1 MTRLWLCLSLLL
13 PSATFAQTHPEF
25 ATVGDWTVR
34 TNPANVNGCYMEKT
48 FASGTLVQIGVVP
61 DQQGAFFAA
70 YNAAFD
76 GVEEGAEGSVL
87 FDFGDSRFQGAAK
100 GAFHNGL
107 PGGYA
112 FFDNPEFAKEFGKR
126 TKVLVQGGAGNSE
139 EIDLTGS
146 MKGLRS
152 VQACRDEYEGD

>member
-1 MTRLWLCLSLLL
+1 MKRLWLCLSLLL
-13 PSATFAQTHPEF
+13 PTAPLAQTHPEF

-34 TNPANVNGCYMEKT
+34 TNPTNGNGCYMEKS
-48 FASGTLVQIGVVP
+48 FDSGTLVQIGVVP
-61 DQQGAFFAA
+61 DENGAFFAA

-76 GVEEGAEGSVL
+76 GVEEGAEGTVL
-87 FDFGDSRFQGAAK
+87 FDFGDSRFQGAVK
-100 GAFHNGL
+100 GAFLNGV

-112 FFDNPEFAKEFGKR
+112 FFDNPEFAREFGKR
-126 TKVLVQGGAGNSE
+126 TKVLVQGGAGRSE

-152 VQACRDEYEGD
+152 IQACRDKFETE

>member
-1 MTRLWLCLSLLL
+1 MTRLWIFAALLL
-13 PSATFAQTHPEF
+13 PTAALAQNHPEF
-25 ATVGDWTVR
+25 DTFGDWTVR
-34 TNPANVNGCYMEKT
+34 TNPANGNGCYMEKT
-48 FASGTLVQIGVVP
+48 FDSGTLVQIGVVP
-61 DQQGAFFAA
+61 DQNGAFFAA

-76 GVEEGAEGSVL
+76 GVEEGAEGTVL

-100 GAFHNGL
+100 GAFHNDV

-126 TKVLVQGGAGNSE
+126 TSVLVQGGAGRSE

-152 VQACRDEYEGD
+152 IQACRDKYETE

>member
-13 PSATFAQTHPEF
+13 PSAVFAQTHPEF

-34 TNPANVNGCYMEKT
+34 TNPANGNGCYMEKT
-48 FASGTLVQIGVVP
+48 FDSGTLVQIGVVP

-76 GVEEGAEGSVL
+76 GVVEGAEGSVL

-126 TKVLVQGGAGNSE
+126 TKVLVQGGAGREE